1 MNSVAFNSIQDIEEG
16 MFFIQSSYSVGYARI
31 HTEKNDYQEIPL
43 SVKNTSKTKY
53 FM

>member
-31 HTEKNDYQEIPL
+31 HTEKKWLPGNPIISQEY
-43 SVKNTSKTKY
+43 K
-53 FM
+53 